1 MFLHLICSERR
12 RIGGMVDNQ
21 RMAMKCGVGE
31 VLVGGYL
38 FLGDPESR

>member
-12 RIGGMVDNQ
+12 RIGGMVDNK

-38 FLGDPESR
+38 FRGDPESR